1 MALICHFGQIV
12 VGFLAPLVV
21 YFLKKD
27 ESKYVAFHALESL
40 YFSGAVF
47 IAAMVIGSV
56 TCGLGALLI
65 PIAWVCNLV
74 AGLKAMDGK
83 YWEYPIV
90 GKLAREH
97 VYKQ

>member
-12 VGFLAPLVV
+12 TGFLAPLVI
-21 YFLKKD
+21 YLLKKD
-27 ESKYVAFHALESL
+27 DSKYVAFHALESL
-40 YFSGAVF
+40 YFSVAILLAV
-47 IAAMVIGSV
+47 MVIGSV

-74 AGLKAMDGK
+74 AGLKAMEGK

-90 GKLAREH
+90 GKLAREQI
-97 VYKQ
+97 YK